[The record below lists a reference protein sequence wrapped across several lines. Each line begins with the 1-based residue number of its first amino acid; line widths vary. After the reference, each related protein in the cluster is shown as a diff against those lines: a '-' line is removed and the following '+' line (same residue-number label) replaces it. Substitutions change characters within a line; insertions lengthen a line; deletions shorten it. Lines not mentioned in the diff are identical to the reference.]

1 MHYILP
7 QIILLMDVTVFLS
20 VLLLHL
26 SNKNKISVW
35 LYAVQSIAIAILMLY
50 YSIDNLSALLLL
62 AILSTMMVKIIIAP
76 YFFFRLIK
84 KCDLKFSVKA
94 YLNAPITLLVI
105 AVLVLIVKTNFKEM
119 LISFNDSEKDLL
131 LIALISI
138 LTSIFLIIN
147 RKGALSQMIGVLS
160 LENSIVLFAIFS
172 GLEQK
177 PSLQLGITFNVL
189 IWIVIANVFASMI
202 FKKYG
207 SLNVS
212 QMKKLIE

>member
-94 YLNAPITLLVI
+94 YLNAPITLLVM

-177 PSLQLGITFNVL
+177 PSLQLGIT
-189 IWIVIANVFASMI
+189 
-202 FKKYG
+202 
-207 SLNVS
+207 
-212 QMKKLIE
+212 